1 MPITPYSDL
10 FPTNCQA
17 DTVSL
22 PGEAVSMQGE
32 ISSNAQHVILLL
44 DRLGRLTRE
53 LQFVDGLNPAQWET
67 LRFLAQANR
76 YSRTPTALAEYLGA
90 TKGTVSQTLISL
102 ESKGLVDRCKK
113 TCDRRQVAI
122 TLTEAGEAMLQRDP
136 MRSLEK
142 SICAMTADCGGA
154 LVTGL
159 TRLLTELQHRRE
171 VMHFGVCEDC
181 TMFCAEHGKPKTVP
195 HAASGEPKRCGMT
208 GETLNDG
215 ECRQLCVNYKA
226 AAAE

>member
-1 MPITPYSDL
+1 MPITPYSDI
-10 FPTNCQA
+10 FPTCQTDGQMIDA
-17 DTVSL
+17 RQ
-22 PGEAVSMQGE
+22 QGE
-32 ISSNAQHVILLL
+32 ISPNAQRVILLL

-122 TLTEAGEAMLQRDP
+122 TLTEAGEAMLHRDP
-136 MRSLEK
+136 MRTLEK
-142 SICAMTADCGGA
+142 AICEMTADCGGA

-159 TRLLTELQHRRE
+159 SRLLTELQHRRE

-181 TMFCAEHGKPKTVP
+181 TMFCKEHGKPKTTNN
-195 HAASGEPKRCGMT
+195 EPKRCGMT
-208 GETLNDG
+208 GETLADG
-215 ECRQLCVNYKA
+215 ECLQLCVNYKA
-226 AAAE
+226 AAE